1 MLALNC
7 FWQHQMQHLLL
18 CWHAEPTLPCK
29 SGPQES
35 VLFLAL
41 AGQHQIW
48 KVDLSNNNAAQVFS
62 GDGSERNANATTGA
76 KTSWAQ
82 PSGLSLSQN
91 GEEVW
96 VADSE
101 SSCVRSMSAVSGAGK
116 VWVMSSHCGNGSQIW
131 PDAPD
136 LT

>member
-1 MLALNC
+1 MPLLC
-7 FWQHQMQHLLL
+7 QHLLL
-18 CWHAEPTLPCK
+18 
-29 SGPQES
+29 QES
-35 VLFLAL
+35 TLFLAL

-48 KVDLSNNNAAQVFS
+48 RVDLSDGTAQAFS

-82 PSGLSLSQN
+82 PSGLSLGTS

-101 SSCVRSMSAVSGAGK
+101 SSCVRSMAVVSGAGRVSHPFCRRGRCWPQQAHMESSK
-116 VWVMSSHCGNGSQIW
+116 MSKSL
-131 PDAPD
+131 
-136 LT
+136 LTQNVPTMLLEAL